1 MKYMRA
7 MLLGSAVI
15 CGASALAAAQAVV
28 PVQWGW
34 QHHDDDDRQAFRDGY
49 RQGHWDAEHRRAANY
64 DARGRW
70 READDVRAFR
80 SGYIRGYREVNAGWR
95 GDGDHDRD
103 DDDRDRDGGYYGG
116 GRGRGPNGI
125 YYMNSARQFGSQD
138 GFNDGVNDR
147 RTGHSY
153 RPTHDGSYKHADR
166 GYDPRFGNKNDY
178 KAAYR
183 EAYVQAYQNGYN
195 GGPWQRR

>member
-1 MKYMRA
+1 MKYLRT

-15 CGASALAAAQAVV
+15 CGVSGLAAAQAVV

-34 QHHDDDDRQAFRDGY
+34 GHHDDDDRQAFRDGY
-49 RQGHWDAEHRRAANY
+49 QQGRWDAQHRYPANY
-64 DARGRW
+64 NARGRW
-70 READDVRAFR
+70 REGDDIRAFQN
-80 SGYIRGYREVNAGWR
+80 GYIHGYREVNAAWR
-95 GDGDHDRD
+95 GDGDGDRD
-103 DDDRDRDGGYYGG
+103 DGYYGG
-116 GRGRGPNGI
+116 GRPNGI
-125 YYMNSARQFGSQD
+125 YYMGPARQFGSQD

-153 RPTHDGSYKHADR
+153 RPTHAGNYKHADR
-166 GYDPRFGNKNDY
+166 GYDRSFGNKNDY

-195 GGPWQRR
+195 GGPFQRR